1 MKLSIS
7 MRSAAVTRILAILVF
22 TLTFTF
28 SSFAQSNPESP
39 SIVQPGAPGQ
49 KTIKLS
55 RDMKGT
61 LPPVTEKDREFM
73 RGMIHHHAQAVEMV
87 DLLRT
92 RTKNEELLRFGERI
106 AQSQASEMEFMER
119 WLEMRSVK
127 KPAKMQHKMAD
138 GEHKQHKDMKS
149 KDMKGDHSGH
159 QMLMPGMLT
168 PKEMKALAAARDDEF
183 DYLFLVG
190 MIKHHE
196 GALVMV
202 DDLFSTPGAGQD
214 AEMFTFA
221 TDVDSSQRVEIRLMQ
236 EMLKKKEEKKGQ

>member
-1 MKLSIS
+1 MQLKKSFLSASVIRILSIL
-7 MRSAAVTRILAILVF
+7 MVAVAF
-22 TLTFTF
+22 TSTSF
-28 SSFAQSNPESP
+28 SQSNPESP
-39 SIVQPGAPGQ
+39 SIVQPGAPGE

-55 RDMKGT
+55 SDMKGT

-87 DLLRT
+87 DLMRT

-106 AQSQASEMEFMER
+106 AQTQAAEIEFMRR
-119 WLEMRSVK
+119 WLEMRSKK
-127 KPAKMQHKMAD
+127 KPNKMQHKK
-138 GEHKQHKDMKS
+138 GEEMHEKHKEMKS
-149 KDMKGDHSGH
+149 QKMQGDHSEH

-168 PKEMKALAAARDDEF
+168 PKEMKALAASKEDKF

-221 TDVDSSQRVEIRLMQ
+221 TDVDSSQRVEIKLMQ
-236 EMLKKKEEKKGQ
+236 EMLRKKEGK